1 MKIITINQE
10 EGLEKQFLVDLVGE
24 EAAEQIWGAHLGAL
38 EQRER
43 ALRGDFAISRA
54 ILSGGGR
61 NETAIRAL
69 MDTEGILSAE
79 KPDLAA
85 AKAIRDLRREHGYLF
100 RTAQGFPAAAPV
112 ISREDLADMTMEEYR
127 RYRKGSL

>member
-1 MKIITINQE
+1 MQ
-10 EGLEKQFLVDLVGE
+10 KQFLVDLVGE
-24 EAAEQIWGAHLGAL
+24 EAAEQIWSAHQGAMEA
-38 EQRER
+38 RER

-69 MDTEGILSAE
+69 MDTELILSAE
-79 KPDLAA
+79 KPDVAA

-100 RTAQGFPAAAPV
+100 RCPQGFPAAAPV
-112 ISREDLADMTMEEYR
+112 IGREDLADMTMEE
-127 RYRKGSL
+127 